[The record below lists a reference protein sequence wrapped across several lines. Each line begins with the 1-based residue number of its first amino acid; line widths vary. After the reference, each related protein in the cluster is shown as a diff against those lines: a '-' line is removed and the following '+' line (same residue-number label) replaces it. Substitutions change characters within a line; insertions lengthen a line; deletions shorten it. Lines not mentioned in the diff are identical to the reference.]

1 MFRQHLLFS
10 WTFSF
15 GFIRYFRFEVSLFGL
30 SCALY
35 SFTKLL
41 KLLVKKWKTE
51 GKSIVVYLDY
61 SLGSAANYIEAKIT
75 SLAVHVDLLK
85 FGLLPNEEKSIWDL
99 AQDII
104 WLELSLTPQNASSL
118 RRKVEFI
125 NLWQRIYCFFWG
137 RRTPFFRF
145 GSSPV
150 CVVKFFRRLGTASG
164 T

>member
-1 MFRQHLLFS
+1 MFRQYFLFS

-30 SCALY
+30 SSALY

-41 KLLVKKWKTE
+41 KLLVKKWRTE
-51 GKSIVVYLDY
+51 GKSIVVYLDD

-75 SLAVHVDLLK
+75 SLAVHADLLK
-85 FGLLPNEEKSIWDL
+85 SGFLPNEEKSIWDL
-99 AQDII
+99 AQDTI

-125 NLWQRIYCFFWG
+125 NL
-137 RRTPFFRF
+137 
-145 GSSPV
+145 
-150 CVVKFFRRLGTASG
+150 
-164 T
+164 

>member
-30 SCALY
+30 SSAPY

-41 KLLVKKWKTE
+41 KLLVKKWRTE
-51 GKSIVVYLDY
+51 GKSIVVYLDD

-75 SLAVHVDLLK
+75 SLAVHADLLK
-85 FGLLPNEEKSIWDL
+85 SGFLPNEEKSIWDL
-99 AQDII
+99 AQDTI
-104 WLELSLTPQNASSL
+104 WLELTLKPQKASSL

-125 NLWQRIYCFFWG
+125 NL
-137 RRTPFFRF
+137 
-145 GSSPV
+145 
-150 CVVKFFRRLGTASG
+150 
-164 T
+164 

>member
-30 SCALY
+30 SSAPY

-41 KLLVKKWKTE
+41 KLLVKKWRTE
-51 GKSIVVYLDY
+51 GKSIVVYLDD

-75 SLAVHVDLLK
+75 SVAVHADLLK
-85 FGLLPNEEKSIWDL
+85 SGFLPNEEKSIWDL
-99 AQDII
+99 AQDTI
-104 WLELSLTPQNASSL
+104 WLELSLTPQKASSL

-125 NLWQRIYCFFWG
+125 NL
-137 RRTPFFRF
+137 
-145 GSSPV
+145 
-150 CVVKFFRRLGTASG
+150 
-164 T
+164 

>member
-30 SCALY
+30 SSAPY

-41 KLLVKKWKTE
+41 KLLVKKWRTE
-51 GKSIVVYLDY
+51 GKSIVVYLDD

-75 SLAVHVDLLK
+75 SLAVHADLLK
-85 FGLLPNEEKSIWDL
+85 SGFLPNEEKSIWDL
-99 AQDII
+99 AQDTI
-104 WLELSLTPQNASSL
+104 WLELSLTPQKASSL

-125 NLWQRIYCFFWG
+125 NL
-137 RRTPFFRF
+137 
-145 GSSPV
+145 
-150 CVVKFFRRLGTASG
+150 
-164 T
+164 

>member
-30 SCALY
+30 SSAPY

-41 KLLVKKWKTE
+41 KLLVKKWRTE
-51 GKSIVVYLDY
+51 GKSIVVYLED

-75 SLAVHVDLLK
+75 SLALHADLLK
-85 FGLLPNEEKSIWDL
+85 SGFLPNEEKSIWDL
-99 AQDII
+99 AQDTI
-104 WLELSLTPQNASSL
+104 WLELSLTPQKASSL

-125 NLWQRIYCFFWG
+125 NL
-137 RRTPFFRF
+137 
-145 GSSPV
+145 
-150 CVVKFFRRLGTASG
+150 
-164 T
+164 

>member
-30 SCALY
+30 SSAPY

-41 KLLVKKWKTE
+41 KLLVKKWRTE
-51 GKSIVVYLDY
+51 GKSIVVYLDD

-75 SLAVHVDLLK
+75 SLAVHADLLK
-85 FGLLPNEEKSIWDL
+85 SGFLPNEEKSIWDL
-99 AQDII
+99 AQDTM
-104 WLELSLTPQNASSL
+104 WLKLSLTPQNASSL

-125 NLWQRIYCFFWG
+125 NL
-137 RRTPFFRF
+137 
-145 GSSPV
+145 
-150 CVVKFFRRLGTASG
+150 
-164 T
+164 

>member
-1 MFRQHLLFS
+1 MFRQYLLFS

-30 SCALY
+30 SSALY

-41 KLLVKKWKTE
+41 QLLVKKWRTE

-85 FGLLPNEEKSIWDL
+85 FGLLKLNSVRGNNPSPELVRFREL
-99 AQDII
+99 
-104 WLELSLTPQNASSL
+104 LELRISWVPCRFTVFSS
-118 RRKVEFI
+118 V
-125 NLWQRIYCFFWG
+125 Y
-137 RRTPFFRF
+137 
-145 GSSPV
+145 
-150 CVVKFFRRLGTASG
+150 RLPRGTDCCRLHR
-164 T
+164 

>member
-30 SCALY
+30 SSAPY

-41 KLLVKKWKTE
+41 KLLVKKWRTE
-51 GKSIVVYLDY
+51 GKSIVVYLDD

-75 SLAVHVDLLK
+75 SLAVHADLLK
-85 FGLLPNEEKSIWDL
+85 SGFLPNEEKSIWDL
-99 AQDII
+99 AQDTI

-137 RRTPFFRF
+137 RRTPFFSFF

-150 CVVKFFRRLGTASG
+150 CVV
-164 T
+164 